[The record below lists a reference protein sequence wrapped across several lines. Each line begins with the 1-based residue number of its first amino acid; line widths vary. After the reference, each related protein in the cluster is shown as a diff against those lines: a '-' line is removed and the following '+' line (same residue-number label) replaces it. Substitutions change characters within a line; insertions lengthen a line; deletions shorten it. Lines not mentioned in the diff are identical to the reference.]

1 MMKLQKCHYYYLLVI
16 FSLIICRNNVAA
28 ANNKDKKPPV
38 PAPTP
43 SFVKRVRVDLSPFY
57 LLLDMDNPTS
67 DNVNTEILEGGTN
80 EFFDNI
86 MLNKKDTSFVKS
98 VFSATVI
105 SDIDDDTTNRF
116 LRRSLISNSDGKTKT
131 IIQMDG
137 FAKFDANNAPT
148 KDKMEVLEK
157 DIFDDEYV
165 NYIEQMKG
173 ITNSNV
179 PLQVQMSFDKS
190 GFDLNKDTGG
200 TGTGG
205 AGTSDGNFEQI
216 GGGSNGSN
224 AGGIAGGVIGA
235 FVVFCVASLLF
246 VKMTRRG
253 DDNEEANEEDKRSK
267 LKTSTVKK
275 RNNIYIN
282 NPIENDAG
290 HGEKKSTSEKCSQ
303 KTDIMAN
310 DDGSVFEMIF
320 PNSQISLSHGLR
332 KVFASSPQRINI
344 APNDYDDAYSLDG
357 SDGIDESKP
366 NLGDQMLGQV
376 LALNEID
383 YENMLVSPNNTINTH
398 SPVDMSSNSYSY
410 EGINVEIFSGEK
422 KQLNNK
428 FRRETVR
435 DLRAANELEYTSSQ
449 DNDNIVWRAFDE
461 TNSTTYNEDVQVKS
475 SVSTPCLMD
484 DCQSSPESQSSFMA
498 NTNTHKEPRIDHGS
512 YRVIETER
520 VHNTVMPKSPLQKR
534 KAKITVITE
543 APSPPP
549 PPKTPVPGRFPIQAA
564 NSYRSP
570 HNYVEDS
577 ESELSEKYESG
588 SGMDDN
594 SMSDESDMD
603 FASQQVKNDKRMT
616 GKQREGILRP
626 ALVDCNHF
634 PTSHPNPAY
643 LNDYDNRSIVK
654 NLAYDPAEAR
664 NSRKNRLTRSLIVD
678 PSRKCNVE
686 NHSKA
691 ELASN
696 LRKTRLQQQRQ
707 QVSSPKVSRTM
718 RNSRYR

>member
-1 MMKLQKCHYYYLLVI
+1 MMKIHYYHYYYLLVI

-28 ANNKDKKPPV
+28 ANDKDKDKDPPKPPV

-43 SFVKRVRVDLSPFY
+43 SVVKRVRVDISPFY
-57 LLLDMDNPTS
+57 LLVEMDNPTS
-67 DNVNTEILEGGTN
+67 DNVNLEILEGGTN
-80 EFFDNI
+80 EFFDNHMI
-86 MLNKKDTSFVKS
+86 DNKESSYVKS

-105 SDIDDDTTNRF
+105 TDNDNDTTNRY

-137 FAKFDANNAPT
+137 FARFDASNAPT
-148 KDKMEVLEK
+148 KDEMKVLEK
-157 DIFDDEYV
+157 VIFDDEYV
-165 NYIEQMKG
+165 NHIEQMKG
-173 ITNSNV
+173 ITDSNV
-179 PLQVQMSFDKS
+179 PLQVQMAFDKS
-190 GFDLNKDTGG
+190 DFDLN
-200 TGTGG
+200 TGTGSG
-205 AGTSDGNFEQI
+205 SFEQI
-216 GGGSNGSN
+216 GGGSNGNN

-246 VKMTRRG
+246 VKLRRG
-253 DDNEEANEEDKRSK
+253 NDNEEEKEENKRST
-267 LKTSTVKK
+267 LKTSASLVKK

-282 NPIENDAG
+282 HPIGNDAKQD
-290 HGEKKSTSEKCSQ
+290 EKKSTSKKRSQ

-332 KVFASSPQRINI
+332 KVFATSPQSSPQRINTS
-344 APNDYDDAYSLDG
+344 PNDYDDAYSLDG

-366 NLGDQMLGQV
+366 NIGDQMLGQV
-376 LALNEID
+376 LALNELGP
-383 YENMLVSPNNTINTH
+383 ENMLVSPNNTINTH
-398 SPVDMSSNSYSY
+398 SPVDMSSYSYSY
-410 EGINVEIFSGEK
+410 EGVDVEIFSGEK
-422 KQLNNK
+422 KEANNK
-428 FRRETVR
+428 FRRETMC
-435 DLRAANELEYTSSQ
+435 DLEATRELEFTSSQ
-449 DNDNIVWRAFDE
+449 DNDNIVWHAFDE
-461 TNSTTYNEDVQVKS
+461 TNSTNYNEDAQVKS

-484 DCQSSPESQSSFMA
+484 DCLSSPESQTSFMPNKNA
-498 NTNTHKEPRIDHGS
+498 YKERRIDHGS

-520 VHNTVMPKSPLQKR
+520 VHNIAMPKSSPQKR

-543 APSPPP
+543 APSPP
-549 PPKTPVPGRFPIQAA
+549 KTPDPGRFPIQAA
-564 NSYRSP
+564 NSYRAP

-577 ESELSEKYESG
+577 ESESSEKYESG

-594 SMSDESDMD
+594 SMGDESDVE
-603 FASQQVKNDKRMT
+603 FASQQVKNDKRMI
-616 GKQREGILRP
+616 GKQKEGIIRP

-634 PTSHPNPAY
+634 PSTHPNPAHR
-643 LNDYDNRSIVK
+643 NNYDNNRSIGK

-696 LRKTRLQQQRQ
+696 LRKTRLQRQ
-707 QVSSPKVSRTM
+707 QVSSPKVSRSM